1 MCLILDGE
9 IRQVDIVKTKKG
21 EDLTILRVLAKI
33 GKSEQVIQVANFS
46 DQIIKAGKIKLSV
59 VPRVNVN
66 NGRGYLN
73 YATYDGAI

>member
-9 IRQVDIVKTKKG
+9 IRQVETIKTNKG
-21 EDLTILRVLAKI
+21 TDLNILRILAKI
-33 GKSEQVIQVANFS
+33 GKSEQIVQVANFS
-46 DQIIKAGKIKLSV
+46 NGTFKAGPIKLSV

-73 YATYDGAI
+73 YATYDGAV